1 MRILGFDPGIG
12 ITGWGIVE
20 PAGAQCTLVAAGVI
34 TTVPHS
40 PSPDRLAVL
49 HRSATE
55 LIQQYGPTELAIE
68 RLFFSRNVSTAMSV
82 SEARGVLVL
91 AAAQASLAVFEY
103 TPPQVKLAVTGYG
116 NAAKRQ
122 VISMLPHHL
131 VGVQVP
137 RQDDA
142 ADAVAIALTHAASR
156 ATFPTAPA
164 GVETVVTAEGV

>member
-20 PAGAQCTLVAAGVI
+20 PSGARCTLVAAGII
-34 TTVPHS
+34 TTAPNS
-40 PSPDRLAVL
+40 PSPERLALL
-49 HRSATE
+49 HESAAG
-55 LIQQYGPTELAIE
+55 LIRQYRPTELAIE

-91 AAAQASLAVFEY
+91 AAAQASLGVFEY

-116 NAAKRQ
+116 NAVKRQ
-122 VISMLPHHL
+122 VISMLEHHL
-131 VGVQVP
+131 VGATVP

-156 ATFPTAPA
+156 ATFPTAAA
-164 GVETVVTAEGV
+164 GVETVASLEDA